1 MRDFLRRFR
10 VAMMVLRH
18 YPVTVLPD
26 FYWNDGDAKALSN
39 FMTGDTGS
47 KLRHIRFNRVYE
59 AQLMA
64 ISDRKDSAFAAGIA
78 FGVRA
83 MVAEEDSLLAVE
95 LPQPE
100 GHEQDIG
107 GFQSVNR

>member
-1 MRDFLRRFR
+1 MTNLFRRLKA
-10 VAMMVLRH
+10 AMMFLRH

-26 FYWNDGDAKALSN
+26 FYWNDGDSKALSN

-64 ISDRKDSAFAAGIA
+64 ITDRKDSAFAAGVA

-83 MVAEEDSLLAVE
+83 MVAEEDALLKVQ
-95 LPQPE
+95 LPEPE
-100 GHEQDIG
+100 IHEQDAA
-107 GFQSVNR
+107 FRSVNR